1 MNTENKTLRTMQV
14 DLQRVD
20 NDFHFEALGT
30 DKIPVHIDGAAAIG
44 GHHQGARPMELILMG
59 LGGCSAI
66 DIILI
71 LRKQKQQIDD
81 FKIEIIGA
89 REANIEPSPF
99 RKIHIRF
106 ILRGANLKLEKAQ
119 RAADLSMQKYC
130 SVAAMLTATA
140 ELTWEVVLEMNEQ
153 TA

>member
-1 MNTENKTLRTMQV
+1 MENQTFQTMQV
-14 DLQRVD
+14 DLQRID
-20 NDFHFEALGT
+20 NDFHFEALGA
-30 DKIPVHIDGAAAIG
+30 DKIPVHIDGAATIG

-71 LRKQKQQIDD
+71 LRKQKQLIDD

-89 REANIEPSPF
+89 RVANIEPSPF
-99 RKIHIRF
+99 RKIHLRF
-106 ILRGANLKLEKAQ
+106 ILRGSNVKLEKAQ

-130 SVAAMLTATA
+130 SVAAMLISTAT
-140 ELTWEVVLEMNEQ
+140 LTWEVILTTNE
-153 TA
+153 

>member
-1 MNTENKTLRTMQV
+1 MNTDNQNPTFRTMQV
-14 DLQRVD
+14 DLQRID
-20 NDFHFEALGT
+20 NDFHFEAFGA
-30 DKIPVHIDGAAAIG
+30 DKIPVHIDAAAAIG

-71 LRKQKQQIDD
+71 LRKQRQQIDD
-81 FKIEIIGA
+81 FKIELIGA
-89 REANIEPSPF
+89 REENIEPSPF

-106 ILRGANLKLEKAQ
+106 LLRGANLKLEKAQ

-140 ELTWEVVLEMNEQ
+140 QLTWEVVLETTE
-153 TA
+153 